1 MGFNGF
7 VCDGCGEL
15 VDFAWGGEAGTCADC
30 MQFDLGDGCCYC
42 LACCQEKV
50 WKTCQ
55 KCGEYLCE
63 DCYSE
68 SQVCVNCCEDEA
80 TSTTE

>member
-7 VCDGCGEL
+7 VCDGCGGL
-15 VDFAWGGEAGTCADC
+15 VNFACGDEAGQCATCV
-30 MQFDLGDGCCYC
+30 QFDLGDGCCYC
-42 LACCQEKV
+42 LACCQEKT

-63 DCYSE
+63 ECYSE
-68 SQVCVNCCEDEA
+68 SHFCVDCYEDEA